1 MSDYPQVLGPHIV
14 NLPSFEVYRTWMATH
29 FEQIPEP
36 GAYWIFHIQDEKQD
50 IIKIGDG
57 VHMFGELTNYS
68 EIPNKTKYYKISAAD
83 LRELLTA
90 AHQFWALDGG
100 GVDNWMWCGESC
112 YNYLNQYNADQG
124 TDFDDFEDLAKYE
137 MKSYVV
143 IS

>member
-1 MSDYPQVLGPHIV
+1 MSDYPQVLGPHII

-36 GAYWIFHIQDEKQD
+36 GAYWVFRIRDEKQD

-57 VHMFGELTNYS
+57 IHMFGELTNYS
-68 EIPNKTKYYKISAAD
+68 EIPDKTKYYKISETD

-90 AHQFWALDGG
+90 AHYAWALEVG
-100 GVDNWMWCGESC
+100 GVDNWTWEADSRHD
-112 YNYLNQYNADQG
+112 YLKQYNADQG
-124 TDFDDFEDLAKYE
+124 TSFDDFEDLAEHE
-137 MKSYVV
+137 MKGYAI